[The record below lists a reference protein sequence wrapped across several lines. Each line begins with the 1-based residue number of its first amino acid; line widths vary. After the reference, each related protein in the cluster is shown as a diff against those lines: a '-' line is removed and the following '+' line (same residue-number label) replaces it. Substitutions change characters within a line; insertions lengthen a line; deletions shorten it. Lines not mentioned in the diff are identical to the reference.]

1 MPARSGWRQGPA
13 TGHDQPAQASAS
25 LPLSLAP
32 SEPPTQLRLHSLGWV
47 LLAAFIAGAIAH
59 DLTAVMM
66 DLMQGWLALWLP
78 LIGSALL
85 LHGARSLLP
94 APRP

>member
-1 MPARSGWRQGPA
+1 
-13 TGHDQPAQASAS
+13 

-32 SEPPTQLRLHSLGWV
+32 SEPPTQLRLHSLGWA

-59 DLTAVMM
+59 DLPAVMM
-66 DLMQGWLALWLP
+66 DLIQGWLALWLP